1 MLTEK
6 KIQSLKPQ
14 KIAKRYID
22 SNGLYLI
29 VKPTGY
35 MAWQFRYHIYEG
47 GKRHE
52 KIATIQGGYPTVS
65 LKQARGEHRLLRDRV
80 LKGEDV
86 QDTKNRLRMKPQTTS
101 ESLQDISEQ
110 WLEVRKTQVK
120 DTTWKKEW
128 SRLDTHMLSKFA
140 TKKLDEITTQD
151 IFKQAQAIA
160 KTISIDTAKRTVNI
174 VGYVY
179 KFAITLGKTNTN
191 IAKDLTGLLGIQKVQ
206 NRKAILDTDLL
217 GKWVYTVEN
226 NPSSR
231 DEIGCYIRMIAHLGV
246 RPGELL
252 QMKWSDISFKKQ
264 EWNYISSKKDMPF
277 RVYLTDQIITILHD
291 IKLLT
296 GDKENVFY
304 STGKLG
310 HFTSRAVQ
318 YRMHDLGFT
327 KHMVV
332 PHGFRSTMESLG
344 IDECDVK
351 FEVVDLCLAHKP
363 SGSLSDVYNKATRW
377 KDRVQ
382 FYKDWSD
389 KLQKLKKQ
397 YQKSMIV
404 SVK

>member
-6 KIQSLKPQ
+6 KLQSLKPQ
-14 KIAKRYID
+14 KKQYRESD
-22 SNGLYLI
+22 SNGLGVI
-29 VKPTGY
+29 VMPTGFLT
-35 MAWQFRYHIYEG
+35 WQYRYHIYEN
-47 GKRHE
+47 GKRRE
-52 KIATIQGGYPTVS
+52 KTFTIPGGYPTVT
-65 LKQARGEHRLLRDRV
+65 LKQARAEHRLLRDRV

-110 WLEVRKTQVK
+110 WLEVRKTQVR

-128 SRLDTHMLSKFA
+128 SRLDTHILSKFS

-191 IAKDLTGLLGIQKVQ
+191 IAKDLTGLLGVQKVQ

-231 DEIGCYIRMIAHLGV
+231 DTIGCYIRMIAHLGV

-291 IKLLT
+291 VKLLT
-296 GDKENVFY
+296 GDKENVFH
-304 STGKLG
+304 STGKKG
-310 HFTSRAVQ
+310 YFTSRAVQ

-327 KHMVV
+327 KDMVV

-389 KLQKLKKQ
+389 MLQKLKKQ
-397 YQKSMIV
+397 YQKSKIV